1 MNLTVE
7 QKQTLKTWLEANAVG
22 LNDEDAANLLNTLA
36 TPAYK
41 VYRTSVPMSEI
52 MLNGFD
58 WTRVDNLSVGK
69 ARIWEWMFDADP
81 RTRSIEPSKSNV
93 RAGINAVW
101 VGTQADLNVR
111 AAVYLHC
118 FRDATVGEKLFATGS
133 GVVADANGSGPSTL
147 GVGSDGLPIQGLFDA
162 NDVSEARTL

>member
-1 MNLTVE
+1 MVLTTE
-7 QKQTLKTWLEANAVG
+7 QKQAIKAWVIANHSSVFDQSAADA
-22 LNDEDAANLLNTLA
+22 LNDLA
-36 TPAYK
+36 DPAFK
-41 VYRTSVPMSEI
+41 VYRTSVPMLGI

-69 ARIWEWMFDADP
+69 ARIWEWMTEADP
-81 RTRSIEPSKSNV
+81 VNRDIDPSKANI

-118 FRDATVGEKLFATGS
+118 IRDATVAEQLLKTAGAGTAPDSLGDGPATMGFE
-133 GVVADANGSGPSTL
+133 GLVTL
-147 GVGSDGLPIQGLFDA
+147 Q
-162 NDVSEARTL
+162 DVIDSESA